1 MCGIVGL
8 INHKPNG
15 LSKDDENIFKRLL
28 YIGVERGP
36 DSTGVFSVAN
46 DGTTDILKEAVPS
59 FSFMEREPVK
69 DLLKKAYTCSTF
81 LVGHNRRATQGK
93 VTDENAHPFVD
104 GNIVLV
110 HNGSLW
116 NHRSV
121 EQVDVDSHAIA
132 ISLNKSE
139 NDVEQVFNKLKGPA
153 ACVWYNNTNKS
164 LNFFRNKERP
174 LFFYNAGSATFFAS
188 EWLMLYYALLKEG
201 VKWDN
206 EKCTPLEVHKH
217 IQFFKKADGGAS
229 KISDD
234 VDIKIEESSPVF
246 TQDQGQTGRVD
257 TQTTGNINNAGAV
270 SLQARKKMRNQF
282 NNFVQKNKKNSI
294 ISFVPEDY
302 SGAAGSWVILGSI
315 KNAPQHIQGC
325 TILDGFKEEDV
336 LEMCSQDG
344 GLVLDAEIEDWVV
357 DHKKMIFQLN
367 VKLLPKKQTTLV
379 NKQVH

>member
-1 MCGIVGL
+1 M
-8 INHKPNG
+8 
-15 LSKDDENIFKRLL
+15 
-28 YIGVERGP
+28 ERGP
-36 DSTGVFSVAN
+36 DSTGMFSVAN

-59 FSFMEREPVK
+59 FSFMEKDPVK
-69 DLLKKAYTCSTF
+69 DLLKKAYNCSTF
-81 LVGHNRRATQGK
+81 LVGHNRKATQGK
-93 VTDENAHPFVD
+93 ITDENAHPFVD

-139 NDVEQVFNKLKGPA
+139 NDVEEVFNKLKGPA
-153 ACVWYNNTNKS
+153 ACVWYNNANKS

-174 LFFYNAGSATFFAS
+174 LFFYDAGGTTFFAS
-188 EWLMLYYALLKEG
+188 EWLMLYYALMKEG
-201 VKWDN
+201 VKWDH

-217 IQFFKKADGGAS
+217 LQFTKKEDGGAS

-234 VDIKIEESSPVF
+234 VDIKIEESHVVF
-246 TQDQGQTGRVD
+246 TQGQDQAGRVD
-257 TQTTGNINNAGAV
+257 TQTTGNANNGGAI
-270 SLQARKKMRNQF
+270 SLQTRKKMRNQF
-282 NNFVQKNKKNSI
+282 NNFVQKNKKNTV

-302 SGAAGSWVILGSI
+302 SGGDGSWVVLGSI

-325 TILDGFKEEDV
+325 TILDGFKEEEILD
-336 LEMCSQDG
+336 MCSQDG
-344 GLVLDAEIEDWVV
+344 ELVLDAAIDDWIV

-367 VKLLPKKQTTLV
+367 VKLLPKKQLSLV